1 MWSYRFTPVGWIG
14 AILFVLPT
22 PLAAWEYHAAIRRFA
37 SRGADYRRALAEIEG
52 RIPMPEFSPV
62 YFTALA
68 TLTLIGLVMV
78 IVGRRA
84 VQD

>member
-22 PLAAWEYHAAIRRFA
+22 PLAAWEYYAALKRFA
-37 SRGADYRRALAEIEG
+37 ERSGYARTMEQVKGV
-52 RIPMPEFSPV
+52 IPMPEFSPV